1 MSADKDVAHRVK
13 FKQNLLEPQF
23 IGWKGEANKIRN
35 IQQVIG
41 KMNTKHNKSV
51 VLHFIDFK

>member
-23 IGWKGEANKIRN
+23 IGWKKEASGIRN
-35 IQQVIG
+35 SQRLIE
-41 KMNTKHNKSV
+41 KKEY
-51 VLHFIDFK
+51 